1 MPHFTTPLDP
11 VRGPVV
17 NAGIGV
23 SEGRRAALIAAN
35 QAVPAPQYVRGL
47 IDTGASFTSVDPIIL
62 ANLGLTPTGTIDIVT
77 PSTGQG
83 VHTTDTYDV
92 DFSLGTN
99 STGSSFSN
107 SKSTDRL
114 SGTVSYAGDSHA
126 YRSRYIVTLHICV
139 QWDDWTFYFG
149 LLVFF
154 RRALAA
160 FGATWSALPMVTK
173 TTVLQTGC

>member
-92 DFSLGTN
+92 DFSLGTTPQEVLLAIPN
-99 STGSSFSN
+99 LRIASAELFLMQGIHMLIGRDILSRCIFAYNGTTGLF
-107 SKSTDRL
+107 TL
-114 SGTVSYAGDSHA
+114 A
-126 YRSRYIVTLHICV
+126 Y
-139 QWDDWTFYFG
+139 
-149 LLVFF
+149 
-154 RRALAA
+154 
-160 FGATWSALPMVTK
+160 
-173 TTVLQTGC
+173 